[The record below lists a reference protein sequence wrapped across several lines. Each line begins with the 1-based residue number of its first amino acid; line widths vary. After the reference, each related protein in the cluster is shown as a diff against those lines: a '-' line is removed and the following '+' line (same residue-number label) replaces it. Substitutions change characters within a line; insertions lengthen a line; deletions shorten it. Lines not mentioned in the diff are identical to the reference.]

1 MKPIK
6 GVFIKKESGIIVPHK
21 GVLVAKRVVK
31 KDGIRKDKNL

>member
-21 GVLVAKRVVK
+21 GVFLTRKVVK
-31 KDGIRKDKNL
+31 KDEKKKS

>member
-6 GVFIKKESGIIVPHK
+6 GVFTKSKSGIIVPHK

-31 KDGIRKDKNL
+31 KNEKKKS